1 MAISAAV
8 FGVFFHLTT
17 GQHNNMSMRAMAP
30 GVQGSLGAEP
40 AVDLAWLA
48 LASMGVFI
56 AGETHSV
63 G

>member
-17 GQHNNMSMRAMAP
+17 GQHSNTSVLASGA
-30 GVQGSLGAEP
+30 QGPLGAGPE
-40 AVDLAWLA
+40 VDLAWLA

-56 AGETHSV
+56 AGETHRV